1 MLFRKRV
8 AMTDQELRKLKRL
21 ELLEM
26 MVEQGKAV
34 QELRAEM
41 DKQKEQITQME
52 AELQEKTETI
62 ERLKKKLDQKDADM
76 QKQVQQISIVYK
88 RLRNRLNEKDETIRQ
103 LQASLEKT
111 ANHPMHF
118 QPGDTLDD
126 ATEQLSAILQSAERA
141 ANQYKE
147 LIQKSIERKKTK

>member
-1 MLFRKRV
+1 
-8 AMTDQELRKLKRL
+8 MTDQELRKLKRL

-41 DKQKEQITQME
+41 EKQKEHITQME
-52 AELQEKTETI
+52 TELAEKTETI
-62 ERLKKKLDQKDADM
+62 ERLKKKLDQKDEDM
-76 QKQVQQISIVYK
+76 QKQVQQISVVYK
-88 RLRNRLNEKDETIRQ
+88 RLRNRLNEKDETIKQ
-103 LQASLEKT
+103 LQASLEKSV
-111 ANHPMHF
+111 NHPMHF

-126 ATEQLSAILQSAERA
+126 ATMQLSAILLEAERA

-147 LIQKSIERKKTK
+147 LIQKSIDTKKK